1 MLEIIQYSTFC
12 SNLTSIKK
20 ILEISKE
27 SQPQSIKMSSFSIIK
42 ISRISKVNFVEN
54 GKKLSEDSCF
64 NFQTNAEEISKRNIN
79 FDEGG
84 I

>member
-1 MLEIIQYSTFC
+1 MLEIIQFTTLC

-20 ILEISKE
+20 NLEISKE

-42 ISRISKVNFVEN
+42 ISRISKVNFGGN